1 MPPLIFHHP
10 LFAEFCCI
18 SSKNLKSKSMMATMK
33 DIDTDYHQWA
43 KKLQLFRQESAL
55 LKYRLSDMVDS
66 DEENIFLQKAEY
78 FQNELLLKDEMLKK
92 LMEEVETY
100 KKVIENK
107 IHFSKKIYT
116 LHDKL
121 QDLILNFE
129 NEFAILST
137 QFHEQMLHNS

>member
-10 LFAEFCCI
+10 LFALFCCI

-66 DEENIFLQKAEY
+66 DEENIFLQKA
-78 FQNELLLKDEMLKK
+78 D
-92 LMEEVETY
+92 
-100 KKVIENK
+100 
-107 IHFSKKIYT
+107 HFSKKIYT

-121 QDLILNFE
+121 QDRILNFE